1 MRSWTQTVESAFPS
15 YRGRIA
21 CFGFDWLGRI
31 FALDLRSE
39 GAQSSVLMIE
49 PGTGESFEIPTSF
62 ADFHNIELVE
72 YAADALSKPFFDEWI
87 AGGGESPR
95 VTECIGYRVPLFLG
109 GSDTVENLEKV
120 DLDVYWHLHGQLIQ
134 KIGRG

>member
-1 MRSWTQTVESAFPS
+1 
-15 YRGRIA
+15 
-21 CFGFDWLGRI
+21 
-31 FALDLRSE
+31 
-39 GAQSSVLMIE
+39 
-49 PGTGESFEIPTSF
+49 
-62 ADFHNIELVE
+62 
-72 YAADALSKPFFDEWI
+72 
-87 AGGGESPR
+87 